1 MALQTTFIIIDFVH
15 QVELELGRKQKRNFF
30 WCFVSRGMSAEIL
43 VRLVGVLLQ
52 CSSNQQRGIVIGY
65 AAAGRTNAS
74 VGLFKRSNFP

>member
-43 VRLVGVLLQ
+43 VRLMVGVLLQ
-52 CSSNQQRGIVIGY
+52 CSSNQQRGIVIDY

-74 VGLFKRSNFP
+74 VGLFKL